1 MSMPKTTHFSTDK
14 DKIKLLIVCISYT
27 INMVNMEIIQ
37 NVSQLC
43 NLICRRD
50 KATITYQTHL
60 EPRTKDKGAFKQS
73 FQMKNRF
80 TSNGCYV

>member
-1 MSMPKTTHFSTDK
+1 MPKTTHFSTDK

-27 INMVNMEIIQ
+27 INMVNMKIIQ

-50 KATITYQTHL
+50 RATILYNTHIIFFL
-60 EPRTKDKGAFKQS
+60 NLKIVQ
-73 FQMKNRF
+73 FQK
-80 TSNGCYV
+80 VIKLI